1 MMRAYRRTSTV
12 QQMGVSLVVFV
23 VLMVLLDSGGL
34 YDWASRLE
42 LGPERRVALPVVT
55 WVHRV
60 LAPLGIEGE
69 RRRGLVE
76 LARAGWSDD
85 PEALAAAHPVVVS
98 KPVTVASV
106 TTTAVVPAPVMVARP
121 VRPARPLVLEG
132 APPRWSVL
140 PKIPAVKSDEMRT
153 VALAGDS
160 MMAVGLSPAML
171 QQAPQYKDL
180 AFIKLFKSGTGLAR
194 PEVFDWQLEYP
205 AMLKDEKP
213 DFIVVAIGAND
224 GQGFVEDGVT
234 YPFGTAGWQRI
245 YAARADAY
253 LRMLEADGATVV
265 WLGLPPMKDGTFDDR
280 IALIN
285 RIDYSV
291 VRASPHAIWYSTTG
305 LEGDSNGRFRDFGEV
320 EGHTAR
326 LRQGDG
332 IHLST
337 DGATLIT
344 AKLLPWL
351 AAEAQPE
358 VAEVSKK

>member
-1 MMRAYRRTSTV
+1 MRAYRRTSTV
-12 QQMGVSLVVFV
+12 QQMRVSLVVFV

-42 LGPERRVALPVVT
+42 LGPERRVALPVT
-55 WVHRV
+55 AWVHHA
-60 LAPLGIEGE
+60 LAPLGIEKE

-76 LARAGWSDD
+76 LARVGWSDD
-85 PEALAAAHPVVVS
+85 PEALAAAHPVVAH
-98 KPVTVASV
+98 KPVAVASA
-106 TTTAVVPAPVMVARP
+106 TTTVVAPARVPMPRP
-121 VRPARPLVLEG
+121 VRPARPLVMEG
-132 APPRWSVL
+132 APPMWSVL

-171 QQAPQYKDL
+171 QQASQYKDL
-180 AFIKLFKSGTGLAR
+180 VFVKLFKSGTGLAR
-194 PEVFDWQLEYP
+194 PEVFNWQAEYP

-224 GQGFVEDGVT
+224 GQGFVEGGVT
-234 YPFGTAGWQRI
+234 YPFGTAEWQRI

-253 LRMLEADGATVV
+253 LQMLEADGATVV

-291 VRASPHAIWYSTTG
+291 VSASPHAIWYSTAG
-305 LEGDSNGRFRDFGEV
+305 LVGDGSGRFRDFGEV
-320 EGHTAR
+320 AGHTAR
-326 LRQGDG
+326 LRQDDG
-332 IHLST
+332 IHLSV

-351 AAEAQPE
+351 AAQAEPE

>member
-12 QQMGVSLVVFV
+12 QQMSVSLVVFV
-23 VLMVLLDSGGL
+23 VLIVLLDSGGL

-42 LGPERRVALPVVT
+42 LGSERRVALPAAA

-60 LAPLGIEGE
+60 LAPLGIEKE
-69 RRRGLVE
+69 RRHGLVE
-76 LARAGWSDD
+76 LARVGWSDD
-85 PEALAAAHPVVVS
+85 PEALAAAHPVVAS
-98 KPVTVASV
+98 KPVAVARV
-106 TTTAVVPAPVMVARP
+106 AIATVVPAPVVVP
-121 VRPARPLVLEG
+121 RPARRLVLEG
-132 APPRWSVL
+132 APPIWSVL
-140 PKIPAVKSDEMRT
+140 PKIPAIKSEETRT

-180 AFIKLFKSGTGLAR
+180 AFLKLFKSGTGLAR
-194 PEVFDWQLEYP
+194 PEVFNWELEYP
-205 AMLKDEKP
+205 AMLKDERP
-213 DFIVVAIGAND
+213 DFILVAIGAND

-234 YPFGTAGWQRI
+234 HPFGTAEWQRI
-245 YAARADAY
+245 YAERADAY
-253 LRMLEADGATVV
+253 LQMLEAEGATVV
-265 WLGLPPMKDGTFDDR
+265 WLGLPPMKDGMLDDR

-291 VRASPHAIWYSTTG
+291 VSASPHAIWYSTAG
-305 LEGDSNGRFRDFGEV
+305 LVGDGNGRFRDFGEV
-320 EGHTAR
+320 DGRTAR

-337 DGATLIT
+337 DGAALIA

-351 AAEAQPE
+351 AAAQP
-358 VAEVSKK
+358 VVVDVGKK

>member
-12 QQMGVSLVVFV
+12 QQMSVSLVVFV
-23 VLMVLLDSGGL
+23 VWMVLLDSGGL

-42 LGPERRVALPVVT
+42 LGPERRMALPTAT
-55 WVHRV
+55 WVHRA
-60 LAPLGIEGE
+60 LAPLGIEKE

-76 LARAGWSDD
+76 LARVGWSDD
-85 PEALAAAHPVVVS
+85 PEALAAARPVVV
-98 KPVTVASV
+98 KKQVVVADV
-106 TTTAVVPAPVMVARP
+106 MTKVVGPAPVVAPHP

-132 APPRWSVL
+132 APPMWSVL
-140 PKIPAVKSDEMRT
+140 PKIPAVKSDETRT

-160 MMAVGLSPAML
+160 MMAVGLSPAIL
-171 QQAPQYKDL
+171 QQASQYKDL
-180 AFIKLFKSGTGLAR
+180 VFLKLFKSGTGLAR

-205 AMLKDEKP
+205 AMLKDEMP
-213 DFIVVAIGAND
+213 AFIVVAIGAND

-234 YPFGTAGWQRI
+234 YPFGSEGWQRI
-245 YAARADAY
+245 YAARADSY
-253 LRMLEADGATVV
+253 LQMLEAGGATVV

-291 VRASPHAIWYSTTG
+291 VKASPHAIWYSTTG
-305 LEGDSNGRFRDFGEV
+305 LVGDGNGRFRDFGEV
-320 EGHTAR
+320 EGRTAR

-351 AAEAQPE
+351 AEAQSE
-358 VAEVSKK
+358 IVDVSKK

>member
-1 MMRAYRRTSTV
+1 MRAYCRTSTV

-42 LGPERRVALPVVT
+42 LGPERRLALPVAT
-55 WVHRV
+55 WVHRA
-60 LAPLGIEGE
+60 LAPLGIEKE

-76 LARAGWSDD
+76 LARVGWSDD
-85 PEALAAAHPVVVS
+85 PEALAAAHPVVVR
-98 KPVTVASV
+98 KAVAVASV
-106 TTTAVVPAPVMVARP
+106 TKTVAIPARVVAPRP
-121 VRPARPLVLEG
+121 VRLARPLMLEG

-140 PKIPAVKSDEMRT
+140 PKIPAVKSDETRT

-171 QQAPQYKDL
+171 QQASQYRDL
-180 AFIKLFKSGTGLAR
+180 VFLRLFKSGTGLAR
-194 PEVFDWQLEYP
+194 PEVFDWQSEYP

-234 YPFGTAGWQRI
+234 YPFGTADWQRI
-245 YAARADAY
+245 YAARVDVY
-253 LRMLEADGATVV
+253 LQMLEADGATVV

-291 VRASPHAIWYSTTG
+291 VSASPHAIWYSTTG
-305 LEGDSNGRFRDFGEV
+305 LVGDGNGRFRDFGEV